1 MIFFKASLKN
11 SLKASLKVCAVSS
24 ALLFSSSFAFAA
36 TTDYKIDP
44 THTMTLFSWSHF
56 GFSNPTANFN
66 DVQGVI
72 KVDEQNPEKSSVN
85 VTIPV
90 KSVDSHV
97 SALDKE
103 FLTEGWFNEAKFPT
117 ITFKSTKVETTDKKH
132 FKILGDL
139 TVKGITKPVTLNA
152 VLNQQGKHP
161 MTKKQTVGFN
171 ASTTF
176 KRSDFDLGNYAPAV
190 SDEVTVNIT
199 TEASAQ

>member
-1 MIFFKASLKN
+1 MIFLKD
-11 SLKASLKVCAVSS
+11 SLKVVAVSS
-24 ALLFSSSFAFAA
+24 ALLFSSSFAVAA
-36 TTDYKIDP
+36 TMDYKIDP

-72 KVDEQNPEKSSVN
+72 KVDDQSPEKSSVS

-90 KSVDSHV
+90 KNVDTHV
-97 SALDKE
+97 PALDKE

-139 TVKGITKPVTLNA
+139 TVKGITKPVTLDA

-171 ASTTF
+171 ATTSF
-176 KRSDFDLGNYAPAV
+176 KRSDFGLGNYVPAV

>member
-1 MIFFKASLKN
+1 MIFLKD
-11 SLKASLKVCAVSS
+11 SLKVVAVSS
-24 ALLFSSSFAFAA
+24 ALLFSSSFAVAA

-72 KVDEQNPEKSSVN
+72 KVDDQSPEKSSVS

-90 KSVDSHV
+90 KSVDTHV
-97 SALDKE
+97 PALDKE

-139 TVKGITKPVTLNA
+139 TVKGITKPVTLDA

-171 ASTTF
+171 ATTSF
-176 KRSDFDLGNYAPAV
+176 KRSDFGLGNYVPAV

>member
-1 MIFFKASLKN
+1 MTF
-11 SLKASLKVCAVSS
+11 LKAALHAPLKVFALGG
-24 ALLFSSSFAFAA
+24 ALLFSSSFAVAA

-72 KVDEQNPEKSSVN
+72 KVDEQNPEKSSVS

-97 SALDKE
+97 PALDKE
-103 FLTEGWFNEAKFPT
+103 FLSEGWFNEAKFPS
-117 ITFKSTKVETTDKKH
+117 ITFKSTRVETTDKKH

-139 TVKGITKPVTLNA
+139 TVKGITKPVTLDA

-171 ASTTF
+171 ASTSF
-176 KRSDFDLGNYAPAV
+176 KRSDFGLGNYAPAV

>member
-1 MIFFKASLKN
+1 MIFLKD
-11 SLKASLKVCAVSS
+11 ALKVVAVSS
-24 ALLFSSSFAFAA
+24 TLLFSSSFAVAA

-72 KVDEQNPEKSSVN
+72 KVDDQNPEKSSVS

-90 KSVDSHV
+90 KSVDTHV
-97 SALDKE
+97 PALDKE
-103 FLTEGWFNEAKFPT
+103 FLTEGWFNEAKFPG

-139 TVKGITKPVTLNA
+139 TVKGITKSVTLDA

-171 ASTTF
+171 ATTSF
-176 KRSDFDLGNYAPAV
+176 KRSDFGLGNYVPAV

>member
-1 MIFFKASLKN
+1 MIFLKN
-11 SLKASLKVCAVSS
+11 SLKVVAVSS
-24 ALLFSSSFAFAA
+24 TLLFSSSFAVAA

-72 KVDEQNPEKSSVN
+72 KVDDQNPEKSSVS
-85 VTIPV
+85 VSIPV
-90 KSVDSHV
+90 KSVDTHV
-97 SALDKE
+97 PALDKE
-103 FLTEGWFNEAKFPT
+103 FLTEGWFNEAKFPG

-139 TVKGITKPVTLNA
+139 TVKGITKPVTLDA

-171 ASTTF
+171 ATTSF
-176 KRSDFDLGNYAPAV
+176 KRSDFGLGNYVPAV